1 MSLKTTS
8 NQSWQAPD
16 LFVHLNNKHTFPET
30 WYAGLSETWGLAS
43 ETVKVQV
50 QPSGHTWWS
59 KKLSHLSFPEHTK
72 KKVTS
77 QVVGRLRRIKRSSLN
92 LGETTIVFVSSS
104 HQKASEKIRSGQGLS
119 NRTCVKPEHRSRTH
133 PRAPTCSTCQ
143 QQAIQAS
150 APLLC
155 FVFLRN
161 PLQCPE
167 QGKALLI

>member
-8 NQSWQAPD
+8 NQSWRLICLCTWTISILFQRPD
-16 LFVHLNNKHTFPET
+16 TRG
-30 WYAGLSETWGLAS
+30 GLSKTWGLAS

-50 QPSGHTWWS
+50 SPSGHTWWP

-104 HQKASEKIRSGQGLS
+104 HQKASQEIRSGQGLS
-119 NRTCVKPEHRSRTH
+119 NRTYLKPEHRSRPH
-133 PRAPTCSTCQ
+133 PRAPAHSTCQ

-161 PLQCPE
+161 PLQCPAH
-167 QGKALLI
+167 GKALLI